1 MKFRQVKWDM
11 LHPFSDNAQW
21 HSVFGQKNMQHSQV
35 LWTTNSCWKF
45 VNCSIQEGCYISYR
59 NCKHVCTA
67 TGYMYEWSGFWA
79 IFIPLSHTT
88 TQNKLTRSVTYS
100 TAMSFTSATVSGS
113 GYKIKSTTYE
123 QITMSFI
130 ITYNVNY
137 YSELYRIIVCSISL
151 IKENKNKL
159 RN

>member
-1 MKFRQVKWDM
+1 MTFRQVKWDM

-45 VNCSIQEGCYISYR
+45 VNCSIQEGCYISHR

-67 TGYMYEWSGFWA
+67 TGYMYEWSGFWV

-88 TQNKLTRSVTYS
+88 TQNKLTKSVTYS
-100 TAMSFTSATVSGS
+100 APMSFTSAQFWKWLQNQEHHIWANNNVFYYHLQCKLLIWTVLDNWLH
-113 GYKIKSTTYE
+113 YKLNK
-123 QITMSFI
+123 IT
-130 ITYNVNY
+130 
-137 YSELYRIIVCSISL
+137 ED
-151 IKENKNKL
+151 
-159 RN
+159 

>member
-1 MKFRQVKWDM
+1 
-11 LHPFSDNAQW
+11 
-21 HSVFGQKNMQHSQV
+21 
-35 LWTTNSCWKF
+35 
-45 VNCSIQEGCYISYR
+45 
-59 NCKHVCTA
+59 
-67 TGYMYEWSGFWA
+67 
-79 IFIPLSHTT
+79 
-88 TQNKLTRSVTYS
+88 VTYS